1 MMTSETVRRAL
12 EDLIQIRGGAESLG
26 WLKDSTEVDDSNLDE
41 RLSELSKTFGTKHL
55 IAGFKERNDSVL
67 MTSYGAMPIGHWR
80 TDRAARAWLLA
91 MRAAQKANPFKA
103 LFSFYD
109 NGDTETR
116 IAALYAVNL
125 VDDDDIEQGM
135 SLIHDAGRTYLEELM
150 NAAWCNH
157 PFCTANM
164 NDVEYRKAVLKALF
178 CNVPI
183 DGFIGLSER
192 ADSELAHSLKDF
204 ADEREAA
211 GRPVPDVLWPV
222 LALHPQPGLIARWI
236 GRLEHPLSVQRIV
249 SARSLR
255 NARDTRALSFLQE
268 RLSREDDPK
277 VSVAI
282 TEAIE
287 ACTPT

>member
-1 MMTSETVRRAL
+1 
-12 EDLIQIRGGAESLG
+12 
-26 WLKDSTEVDDSNLDE
+26 
-41 RLSELSKTFGTKHL
+41 
-55 IAGFKERNDSVL
+55 
-67 MTSYGAMPIGHWR
+67 
-80 TDRAARAWLLA
+80 LLA
-91 MRAAQKANPFKA
+91 VRAAQTSTPFKT
-103 LFSFYD
+103 LFSVYD

-116 IAALYAVNL
+116 VAALYAINL
-125 VDDDDIEQGM
+125 VDDEDVEQGM

-164 NDVEYRKAVLKALF
+164 NDVEYRKAILKALF
-178 CNVPI
+178 CDVPI
-183 DGFIGLSER
+183 EGFIGLSER

-222 LALHPQPGLIARWI
+222 LALHPQPGLIARLI

-255 NARDTRALSFLQE
+255 NAKDARALSFLQE

-277 VSVAI
+277 VSAAI
-282 TEAIE
+282 AEAIE
-287 ACTPT
+287 ACTPA